1 MEEHPIPQNVTDFEF
16 HLVGDMT
23 LKQFGY
29 LAAGLT
35 TAYII
40 FILFGKANPYLT
52 FPLIAVSGGL
62 GAAFAF
68 LPIQGRPLDHWLVAF
83 LRAIFSPTQRSFKSD
98 LLRVDDPF
106 FKKRLT
112 IYLNASQ
119 PLQPLPQSWTQPQP
133 PPPSQPQ
140 PLPKKKEE
148 LPPSSDQLKKTVTL
162 ANQAQ
167 GIQNE
172 ILKTEKELRE
182 IKSAAAVP
190 GTDPKIFTQKFQQ
203 VLTELQKL
211 NQAASEVSQE
221 LAVVAKAPV
230 PAVSFANAVKAKSI
244 PTLTLTSTPNI
255 INGIVTDAQG
265 NYTEGAIVLAH
276 DKQGLP
282 VRALKSNKLGQF
294 IAATPL
300 PAGSYTLTTEKD
312 NLVFDAVE
320 VSLRSQVLKPVMIQA
335 KKTESVLG
343 EV

>member
-52 FPLIAVSGGL
+52 FPLIAVSSGL

-83 LRAIFSPTQRSFKSD
+83 LRAIFQPTQRSFKSA

-119 PLQPLPQSWTQPQP
+119 PLQPLPQSWA
-133 PPPSQPQ
+133 QPQ

-148 LPPSSDQLKKTVTL
+148 LPPSSDQLKKTVDL

-182 IKSAAAVP
+182 IKSAAAVA
-190 GTDPKIFTQKFQQ
+190 GTDPKTFTQKFQQ

-211 NQAASEVSQE
+211 NQEASEVSQK

-230 PAVSFANAVKAKSI
+230 PAVSFTSAVKAKSI

-265 NYTEGAIVLAH
+265 NYMEGAIVVAH

-300 PAGSYTLTTEKD
+300 PAGSYTLTIEKD
-312 NLVFDAVE
+312 NLVFDAVQ

-335 KKTESVLG
+335 KKAESVLG